1 MMLKDV
7 LKPNMRVGIDT
18 APLIYL
24 AEKHPTYFKRMV
36 FIMNAIAIGHISAV
50 STMLTLTEVLTYPL
64 RIGDKV
70 LIQKYQTILS
80 NSVGFD
86 LIPLS
91 KSIAYKA
98 AELRAKY
105 TLKTPDAIQI
115 ATAIQTNCHAFL
127 TNDKGLKRIIELQIW
142 ILDDLML

>member
-24 AEKHPTYFKRMV
+24 AEKHPTYFKRM
-36 FIMNAIAIGHISAV
+36 M
-50 STMLTLTEVLTYPL
+50 
-64 RIGDKV
+64 
-70 LIQKYQTILS
+70 LIQKYQSILG

-91 KSIAYKA
+91 KSIAYQA

-127 TNDKGLKRIIELQIW
+127 TNDKGLKRIVELQIW
-142 ILDDLML
+142 ILDDLVL